1 MGAYKYVSE
10 LWRKKQSDVMRFL
23 QRVRCWE
30 YRQLPSI
37 VRVTRPT
44 RPDKARRLGYKAKQ
58 GYVIYRVRVRR
69 GGRKRPVPKGIVY
82 GKPKHQGIT
91 QLKFQRNKRSVAE
104 ERAGRKLG
112 GLRVLNSYWVN
123 EDSTYKYYEIILID
137 PAHGA
142 IRNDPRINWICKG
155 VHKHRELR
163 GLTSAGKKYRGLR
176 GKGHLHHK
184 ARPSR
189 RATWKRNQTLSLRRY
204 PVEGEE
210 EEEKLE
216 GSRLRY
222 CGILGLDKRMP
233 RPPDI
238 GWQYGTMIGGHRH
251 HVQCNY
257 CHRIMIGGITR
268 FKKHL
273 ASKRGEIKGCDA
285 VPKEVREI
293 IAHHLATRKPRRPNK
308 RRRKT
313 AEGTSSAPIS
323 TNYSVESDASDP
335 DMTNVRREVLTF
347 NEAEVHS
354 QRTSEQQFE
363 IGTRGFIDAF
373 SCIQYK
379 DEQDFMPT
387 RATDIGWAHGA
398 MVNGDRQKIE
408 CKYCHKVI
416 LGGGI
421 SRLKQHLAGE
431 RGNIAPCDQVPA
443 DVKAQ
448 MQQHLGFKVLENCN
462 VQQNTEEYNGD
473 ALKVTPI
480 SPTAASHRRRGKD
493 EGYSKRRK
501 KVEMLG
507 IPQGST
513 FPLSTV
519 QLSFASQEIID
530 QADITVAK
538 FMYESGVPLSAANS
552 VYFQRMA
559 DAIAAVGPGYKM
571 PSHHS
576 LRGKLL
582 SRCTT
587 DAEEI
592 SKELR
597 KSWEVTG
604 CTVLVDRLM
613 DTAGRSIINIFVYCP
628 KGTMFLKSVD
638 VSQIETTLEGLVHL
652 FESII
657 QDVGPGNI
665 VHFLLDSAPWYKAA
679 GKVLMDKYKTFFWS
693 VCVNHCMELMFKG
706 LSEMDEVYSV
716 IAKAKKITQLIYN
729 DAWLLNLLKKTT
741 EGRDLI
747 RPGMTQSITDHLTL
761 QNIFSLKDSLQQMFT
776 CDSWDESVLS
786 KQKLGMSVKNIV
798 FDLQFWQSCAN
809 IIKKGLLD
817 CIETL
822 EPDLTAQ
829 DNITKHKSFYE
840 DSLGDFSRPLALRG
854 RESLPPAAWWS
865 MYASDYPDLQRFAVR
880 ILSQTCSMPS
890 FRRNCYINEYTHSSK
905 NRLERVRLNDTTFVH
920 YNLHLQEG
928 QPVATESKGLINGEN
943 DLLSISSYDA
953 GDWIDDPGILEVEGI
968 NLLDVTLPG
977 GPLPVIDKAG
987 STSDGNLVIDD

>member
-1 MGAYKYVSE
+1 
-10 LWRKKQSDVMRFL
+10 
-23 QRVRCWE
+23 
-30 YRQLPSI
+30 
-37 VRVTRPT
+37 
-44 RPDKARRLGYKAKQ
+44 
-58 GYVIYRVRVRR
+58 
-69 GGRKRPVPKGIVY
+69 
-82 GKPKHQGIT
+82 
-91 QLKFQRNKRSVAE
+91 
-104 ERAGRKLG
+104 
-112 GLRVLNSYWVN
+112 
-123 EDSTYKYYEIILID
+123 
-137 PAHGA
+137 
-142 IRNDPRINWICKG
+142 
-155 VHKHRELR
+155 
-163 GLTSAGKKYRGLR
+163 
-176 GKGHLHHK
+176 
-184 ARPSR
+184 
-189 RATWKRNQTLSLRRY
+189 
-204 PVEGEE
+204 
-210 EEEKLE
+210 
-216 GSRLRY
+216 
-222 CGILGLDKRMP
+222 MP

-323 TNYSVESDASDP
+323 ANYSVESDASDP
-335 DMTNVRREVLTF
+335 DMRDARQEVLTF

-431 RGNIAPCDQVPA
+431 RGNIAPCDQVPD

-462 VQQNTEEYNGD
+462 AQQNTEEYTGD

-493 EGYSKRRK
+493 EGYSKKRK
-501 KVEMLG
+501 KVEMLR

-530 QADITVAK
+530 QADIAVAK
-538 FMYESGVPLSAANS
+538 FMYESGIPLSAANS

-576 LRGKLL
+576 LKGKLL

-613 DTAGRSIINIFVYCP
+613 DTAARSIVNFFVYCP

-665 VHFLLDSAPWYKAA
+665 VHFLSDSAPWYKAV

-693 VCVNHCMELMFKG
+693 ACVNHCIELMFKG
-706 LSEMDEVYSV
+706 LSEMDEVYGV

-729 DAWLLNLLKKTT
+729 DAWLLDLLKKTT
-741 EGRDLI
+741 DGRHLI

-761 QNIFSLKDSLQQMFT
+761 QNIFSLKDALQQMFT
-776 CDSWDESVLS
+776 CDSWEESVLS
-786 KQKLGMSVKNIV
+786 KQKLGMGAKNIV

-809 IIKKGLLD
+809 IIKVSEPLARVLHLADGGERPSMGYIFDAFEKAKKDIILAFDNQESDYLPYLGVINRVHDEFHSPLHAAAYYLNPSIYYDTRFFITNVIQKGLLD

-880 ILSQTCSMPS
+880 ILSQTCRMPA
-890 FRRNCYINEYTHSSK
+890 FRRNCYINEYAHSSK
-905 NRLERVRLNDTTFVH
+905 NRLERARLNDTTFVH

-943 DLLSISSYDA
+943 DLLSISSFDA
-953 GDWIDDPGILEVEGI
+953 GDWIEDPGILEVEGI

-977 GPLPVIDKAG
+977 GPPLPVIDKAG
-987 STSDGNLVIDD
+987 NTSDGNLVIDD

>member
-1 MGAYKYVSE
+1 
-10 LWRKKQSDVMRFL
+10 
-23 QRVRCWE
+23 
-30 YRQLPSI
+30 
-37 VRVTRPT
+37 
-44 RPDKARRLGYKAKQ
+44 
-58 GYVIYRVRVRR
+58 
-69 GGRKRPVPKGIVY
+69 
-82 GKPKHQGIT
+82 
-91 QLKFQRNKRSVAE
+91 
-104 ERAGRKLG
+104 
-112 GLRVLNSYWVN
+112 
-123 EDSTYKYYEIILID
+123 
-137 PAHGA
+137 
-142 IRNDPRINWICKG
+142 
-155 VHKHRELR
+155 
-163 GLTSAGKKYRGLR
+163 
-176 GKGHLHHK
+176 
-184 ARPSR
+184 
-189 RATWKRNQTLSLRRY
+189 
-204 PVEGEE
+204 
-210 EEEKLE
+210 
-216 GSRLRY
+216 
-222 CGILGLDKRMP
+222 MP

-323 TNYSVESDASDP
+323 TNYSVESDASDQ
-335 DMTNVRREVLTF
+335 DMTHARQEVLTF

-379 DEQDFMPT
+379 DEQDFIPT

-408 CKYCHKVI
+408 CKYCHKII

-431 RGNIAPCDQVPA
+431 RGNIAPCDQVPD

-493 EGYSKRRK
+493 EGYSKKRK
-501 KVEMLG
+501 KVEMLRS
-507 IPQGST
+507 PQGST
-513 FPLSTV
+513 FPLSTL

-538 FMYESGVPLSAANS
+538 FMYESGIPLSAANS

-559 DAIAAVGPGYKM
+559 DAIAGVGPGYKM

-576 LRGKLL
+576 LKGKLL

-613 DTAGRSIINIFVYCP
+613 DTAGRSIINFFVYCP

-638 VSQIETTLEGLVHL
+638 VSQIETSLEGLVHL
-652 FESII
+652 YESII

-665 VHFLLDSAPWYKAA
+665 VHFLSDSAPWYKAA

-693 VCVNHCMELMFKG
+693 VCVNHCIELMFKG
-706 LSEMDEVYSV
+706 LSEMDEVYGV

-761 QNIFSLKDSLQQMFT
+761 QKIFSLKDALQQMFT
-776 CDSWDESVLS
+776 CDSWEESVLS
-786 KQKLGMSVKNIV
+786 KQKLGMGVKNIV

-809 IIKKGLLD
+809 IIKVSEPLVRVLHLGDGGERPSMGYTYDAFEKAKKDIILAFDNQESDYLPYLGVINRVHDEFHSPLHAAAYYLNPSIYYNTRFFITNVIQKGLLD

-880 ILSQTCSMPS
+880 ILSQTCRMPT
-890 FRRNCYINEYTHSSK
+890 FRRNCYINEYARSSK
-905 NRLERVRLNDTTFVH
+905 NRLERARLNDATFVH

-987 STSDGNLVIDD
+987 NTSDGNLVIDD